1 MEIFKKTPQIKFM
14 KYKYIAL
21 IITLVIVGA
30 GMINIFAAHGLKMG
44 VDFGEGTLIRVIFK
58 NVTAIGDIRS
68 MLKKA
73 GLGNCQI
80 QETSAGTGT
89 SGREFQIRAVEVKN
103 TLAETQ
109 LESHVELANKIIAAL
124 RGTDGRS
131 ETAQGLVDLNSI
143 DQKTL
148 AALLEPAFP
157 DKGAAVAEQ
166 VLASRKN
173 KANEGVFTDYAD
185 LTRDG
190 VPADAVTFLKGK
202 TFLGKMNVL
211 SLETVGPEVGKDL
224 RKKAF
229 MATVWSLV
237 GMLIYIAVRFKIAN
251 GVAAIFTLTQDVL
264 VTLAIYSFSGR
275 EISLQI
281 IAALLTIVGYSINDT
296 IVIFDRVRENQKAYR
311 KMPLE
316 DIMNF
321 SINQMLGR
329 TFITSGTVF
338 LTVLALFLFGGP
350 VINDFA
356 FCMLIGT
363 IEGVYSTIYLSCPV
377 VIFWYKWFP
386 GKRGRR

>member
-58 NVTAIGDIRS
+58 NPTPIGDIRN
-68 MLKKA
+68 MLKA
-73 GLGNCQI
+73 VDLGNCQI
-80 QETSAGTGT
+80 QETSAGTST

-157 DKGAAVAEQ
+157 DKGAALAEQ

-190 VPADAVTFLKGK
+190 VPADAMTFLKGK
-202 TFLGKMNVL
+202 TYLGKMNVL

-229 MATVWSLV
+229 MATLWSLV